1 MTPELTVEAE
11 IANQKI
17 NTIAQST
24 EEGSSIAVT
33 NDEESKFKDISGNNY
48 EEEKQIIDH
57 GIY

>member
-1 MTPELTVEAE
+1 MAE
-11 IANQKI
+11 IANKQI

-33 NDEESKFKDISGNNY
+33 NDEESKFKDISGNNF